1 MCITIAVANQKGGVG
16 KTTTSVA
23 MGAVLAEKG
32 YKVLLVDV
40 DDSGNPTLTN
50 ALAPK
55 GSNNTLTELLYFR
68 IMGRGIEDEL
78 PLSIYKHKE
87 GMDLIPANNRLPGVS
102 AAMTPVEED
111 RKRCLIKEILELVKD
126 DYDYIIMDLAPST
139 NILTINALAAAD
151 EVIITT
157 QPQGASEEGILEL
170 LQSISNVI
178 QKVNP
183 DLIVKGLLITMV
195 DTRTK
200 YNKNMASGMT
210 ESYSNL
216 GMKVFKT
223 CIPRAVIA
231 EQWVDEHK
239 SIIALA
245 PNSKPAVAYKAF
257 VDEYLCECE
266 V

>member
-1 MCITIAVANQKGGVG
+1 MCITIAIANQKGGVG

-55 GSNNTLTELLYFR
+55 SSDNTLTELLYFR
-68 IMGRGIEDEL
+68 IMDRSIEEEL
-78 PLSIYKHKE
+78 MHSIHSHEE
-87 GMDLIPANNRLPGVS
+87 GMDCIPANNRLPGVS
-102 AAMTPVEED
+102 AAITPVEED
-111 RKRCLIKEILELVKD
+111 RKRFLIKEILDPIKD
-126 DYDYIIMDLAPST
+126 NYDYIIMDLAPST

-183 DLIVKGLLITMV
+183 DLVVKGLLITMV
-195 DTRTK
+195 DKRTN
-200 YNKNMASGMT
+200 YNKEMASGMT
-210 ESYSNL
+210 KCYSSL
-216 GMKVFKT
+216 GMKVFNT
-223 CIPRAVIA
+223 QIPRSVVA
-231 EQWVDEHK
+231 EQWVDKHK
-239 SIIALA
+239 SLISSA
-245 PNSKPAVAYKAF
+245 PNSKPAVAYKEF
-257 VDEYLCECE
+257 VAEYLRECE